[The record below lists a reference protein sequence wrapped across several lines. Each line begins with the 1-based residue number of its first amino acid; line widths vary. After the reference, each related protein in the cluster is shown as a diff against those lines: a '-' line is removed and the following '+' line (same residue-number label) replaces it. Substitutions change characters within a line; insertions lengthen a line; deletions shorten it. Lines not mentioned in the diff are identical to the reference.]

1 MRFLVVHAHPLRDS
15 FNRALFELTHDTL
28 SACGHEVEGLDL
40 YAAGFDPVLDAE
52 GRRRYHDRGAN
63 ARPVA
68 AELERL
74 KRANGLIF
82 VYPTWWYAQPALLKG
97 WLDRVLVPHVCFR
110 MPEPGRPIGP
120 RLTHIQVLGGIAT
133 YGAPWW
139 FTRWVGDPG
148 RRILMRG
155 IKPLM
160 HPRCRSFWC
169 ALHRMDSV
177 SAAAREAFKA
187 RVRRRLERLPVEVAD
202 TPVRMGDQALWSE
215 A

>member
-1 MRFLVVHAHPLRDS
+1 MRLLVVHAHPVAES
-15 FNRALFELTHDTL
+15 YNRALFELTLATL
-28 SACGHEVEGLDL
+28 AARGHEVEGLDL
-40 YAAGFDPVLDAE
+40 YAEGFEPALDAD
-52 GRRRYHDRGAN
+52 GRRHYEAHGAN

-68 AELERL
+68 AQLRRL
-74 KRANGLIF
+74 ARCQGLIF
-82 VYPTWWYAQPALLKG
+82 VYPTWWYAQPAILKG
-97 WLDRVLVPHVCFR
+97 WLDRVLLPHVCFR

-120 RLTHIQVLGGIAT
+120 RLTHVQVLGGIST

-160 HPRCRSFWC
+160 HPRCRTFWC

-177 SAAAREAFKA
+177 SAAGREAFKA
-187 RVRRRLERLPVEVAD
+187 RVRRRLERLPVDVAEL
-202 TPVRMGDQALWSE
+202 PVAMGDQALWSE
-215 A
+215 G